1 MSMEDFAKPL
11 TPEQRQALLAALT
24 ETINLNH
31 QTYTEN
37 VSEEPQQK
45 EVATNNVADDFTMHK
60 KSSLQNNSR
69 RMPVKAKEN
78 TWTDTGEFKEVSTPN
93 TARTPRNRQPPQ
105 KKNVTCHVCGKSQK
119 VNSSIVYG
127 EYYRCDRCTGR

>member
-1 MSMEDFAKPL
+1 MSMKDFVETL
-11 TPEQRQALLAALT
+11 SDEQKAALLEALNDKDSVASQTVPEEVNQETTRSIT
-24 ETINLNH
+24 E
-31 QTYTEN
+31 
-37 VSEEPQQK
+37 
-45 EVATNNVADDFTMHK
+45 DFTMHK

-78 TWTDTGEFKEVSTPN
+78 TWTDTGEFKEVATPN

-105 KKNVTCHVCGKSQK
+105 KKNVTCHVCGKSQN
-119 VNSSIVYG
+119 VNASIVYG